1 MILKNSKAF
10 SSFSVN
16 DVEKAKEFYSKT
28 LGLNASDKTGMKGLV
43 QLNLADSST
52 VLLYEKP
59 GHSPASFTLL
69 NFIVSDVEKAVDEL
83 KSKGVKFE
91 VYDLPD
97 LKTDSKGILRG
108 NGPAIAW
115 FKDPAGNILSIVEER
130 Q

>member
-43 QLNLADSST
+43 QLNLAGSST

-59 GHSPASFTLL
+59 GHSPASFTVL
-69 NFIVSDVEKAVDEL
+69 NFIVSDVDKTVDEL